1 MRRNSRA
8 GLTLILAIGSALFL
22 AACDAGSIQVEEPE
36 EVPVALPAEDQAL
49 DAAAEAPP
57 ETPAEEEVAD
67 AAPPP
72 ANPDAADS
80 VQPGSETLF
89 Y

>member
-8 GLTLILAIGSALFL
+8 GLTLTLAIGSALAL
-22 AACDAGSIQVEEPE
+22 AACDAGSIEVEEPE
-36 EVPVALPAEDQAL
+36 EAPVALPAEDRAV

-57 ETPAEEEVAD
+57 ETPPGEEVAD
-67 AAPPP
+67 TAPPP
-72 ANPDAADS
+72 ADPDAADS